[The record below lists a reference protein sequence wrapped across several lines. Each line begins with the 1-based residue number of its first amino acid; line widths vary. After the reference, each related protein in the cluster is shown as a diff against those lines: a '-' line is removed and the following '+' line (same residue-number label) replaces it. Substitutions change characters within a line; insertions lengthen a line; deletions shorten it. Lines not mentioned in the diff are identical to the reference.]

1 LPADGPRLTL
11 LLGAFGDPGH
21 AFPIIALGTELAA
34 RGHRVVLDT
43 WRRWR
48 DDAEAAGMEF
58 MAAPEY
64 QVFPTR
70 ERPLKPYEAAVR
82 AARETLPRIE
92 ALGADAV
99 VSDILT
105 PAPALAG
112 ELAGLPVA
120 TLVPHIDPRFEPGW
134 PPFSIGA
141 RLPRTAAGRAL
152 WRSMERLTGKGLE
165 QGRGELNETRRR
177 LGLPP
182 RAYVHNGISRDLA
195 LIATFPQLEYPRAV
209 DPATHVVGP
218 LMWEPAFGEVELP
231 PGEDPL
237 VLVAP
242 STSQDPEQTLLRA
255 AMEGLADLPVRVLGT
270 WNRREPPEPIAVP
283 PNARM
288 VEWVS
293 YSRTMPRCAVVVC
306 HGGHGTVVR
315 ALASG
320 CAVVAVP
327 AAGDMNENAA
337 RIDWAGVGVRLP
349 HRFGRPRSIGLA
361 VERALADDAM
371 RTRVHELASW
381 AAATDPAA
389 RAADLVE
396 RFATGSVRHT
406 N

>member
-1 LPADGPRLTL
+1 MPADDRRLTL

-34 RGHRVVLDT
+34 RGHRVVVDT
-43 WRRWR
+43 WKRWQPEI
-48 DDAEAAGMEF
+48 EAAGMEF
-58 MAAPEY
+58 VPAPEY

-70 ERPLKPYEAAVR
+70 EKPLKPYEAAVR
-82 AARETLPRIE
+82 AARETLPRVE

-112 ELAGLPVA
+112 EMAGLPVA
-120 TLVPHIDPRFEPGW
+120 TLIPHIDPRFGDGW
-134 PPFSIGA
+134 PPFSFGA
-141 RLPRTAAGRAL
+141 RLPRTRAGRAL
-152 WRSMERLTGKGLE
+152 WRRVDRMTQQGLE
-165 QGRGELNETRRR
+165 TGRQELNETRRR

-195 LIATFPQLEYPRAV
+195 LVATFPQLEYPRPA
-209 DPATHVVGP
+209 DPSTHVVGP
-218 LMWEPAFGEVELP
+218 LLWEPPFGEVELP
-231 PGEDPL
+231 EGDDPL

-242 STSQDPEQTLLRA
+242 STSQDPDQTLLRA
-255 AMEGLADLPVRVLGT
+255 AMAGLADLPVRVLGT
-270 WNRREPPEPIAVP
+270 WNRREPPEPIPVP
-283 PNARM
+283 ANARM

-306 HGGHGTVVR
+306 HAGHGTLAR

-320 CAVVAVP
+320 CTVVAVP

-349 HRFGRPRSIGLA
+349 RRFTTPRSIGLA
-361 VERALADDAM
+361 VERALDDQAL
-371 RTRVHELASW
+371 RRRARELAAW
-381 AAATDPAA
+381 HADTNPAA

-396 RFATGSVRHT
+396 EFAGRTA
-406 N
+406 

>member
-1 LPADGPRLTL
+1 MPADARRLML

-34 RGHRVVLDT
+34 RGHRVVVDT
-43 WRRWR
+43 WKRWR
-48 DDAEAAGMEF
+48 TDVEAGGMEF
-58 MAAPEY
+58 VAAPEY

-82 AARETLPRIE
+82 AARETLPRVQ

-120 TLVPHIDPRFEPGW
+120 TLIPHIDPRFREGW

-141 RLPRTAAGRAL
+141 RLPRTRAGRSL
-152 WRSMERLTGKGLE
+152 WRRLEPMTAKGLE
-165 QGRGELNETRRR
+165 QGRLELNETRRR

-182 RAYVHNGISRDLA
+182 RPYVHNGISRELA
-195 LIATFPQLEYPRAV
+195 LVATFPQLEYPRPPDAS
-209 DPATHVVGP
+209 THVVGP
-218 LMWEPAFGEVELP
+218 LLWEPAFGEVELP
-231 PGEDPL
+231 PGDAPL

-242 STSQDPEQTLLRA
+242 STSQDPGQTLLRA
-255 AMEGLADLPVRVLGT
+255 AMAGLADLPVRVLGT
-270 WNRREPPEPIAVP
+270 WNRRVPPEPIPVP
-283 PNARM
+283 ANARM

-293 YSRTMPRCAVVVC
+293 YARTMPRCDVVVC

-327 AAGDMNENAA
+327 SAGDMNENAA
-337 RIDWAGVGVRLP
+337 RLDWAGVGVRVP
-349 HRFGRPRSIGLA
+349 HRFTRPRSIGLA
-361 VERALADDAM
+361 VEKALTDDAI
-371 RTRVHELASW
+371 RTRVQELAAW
-381 AAATDPAA
+381 HAAADPPA

-396 RFATGSVRHT
+396 ELARRSVWNT